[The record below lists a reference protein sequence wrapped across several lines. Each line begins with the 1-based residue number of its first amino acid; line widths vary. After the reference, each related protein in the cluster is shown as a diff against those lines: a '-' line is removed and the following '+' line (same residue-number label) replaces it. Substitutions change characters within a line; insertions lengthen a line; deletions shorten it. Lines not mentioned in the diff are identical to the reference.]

1 MVATNGNFY
10 LEIPPAKAQGSDRR
24 DTEASS
30 GVRGGRGRRGVTDIR
45 QALENARGTQASI
58 CYCWFNAAS
67 RRACL
72 THCLGIHRAE
82 DGSRGPISYWGAA
95 CCWEYTT
102 VVPIRLSPRPTVSGF
117 QAPVERRP
125 RDREQPCQHPFEPS
139 AFLLSLACSAHLFC
153 SGSVSP
159 SFHSFSFC
167 LCRSLQ
173 DGGPS
178 GHA

>member
-1 MVATNGNFY
+1 M
-10 LEIPPAKAQGSDRR
+10 EI
-24 DTEASS
+24 
-30 GVRGGRGRRGVTDIR
+30 
-45 QALENARGTQASI
+45 
-58 CYCWFNAAS
+58 
-67 RRACL
+67 
-72 THCLGIHRAE
+72 H
-82 DGSRGPISYWGAA
+82 
-95 CCWEYTT
+95 TT

-173 DGGPS
+173 DTGPDGADPHLLQVRVFGPGQWRRLTGGLARKKPAARTSCSFSKPS
-178 GHA
+178 LGVLCLACVPLASLPRPRLGSITSMHSCR